1 MSEESEGE
9 EFVGFFTNDS
19 DSDMSDHLM
28 DSQELEPGFSGEGKN
43 VANNKLQTIEEKSN
57 ASDSSQNTDGTSNGK
72 SIKPDPNSKVNP
84 WLKSVDR
91 DSLAHFSSELFSS
104 SMSFLGQ
111 NFKLSSQTDKSFE
124 KDIEE
129 YETCKDVIQGR
140 KQVSIPPGLYL

>member
-1 MSEESEGE
+1 
-9 EFVGFFTNDS
+9 
-19 DSDMSDHLM
+19 M
-28 DSQELEPGFSGEGKN
+28 DSQELEPGFSSEGKN
-43 VANNKLQTIEEKSN
+43 VANNKLQTIEEKS
-57 ASDSSQNTDGTSNGK
+57 DSSQNTDGTSNKK
-72 SIKPDPNSKVNP
+72 SVKPDPNAKVNP

-129 YETCKDVIQGR
+129 FETCKDVIQGR